1 MNTIM
6 VATNFSPLNEKL
18 IDLAQ
23 VFTSTV
29 YLLHVVLPNED
40 ISYRDKKEMGQEF
53 AEESSALNKQA
64 QQLRHQGIETHA
76 LLLEGI
82 APVAILEE
90 ADRLSADLIV
100 LGGVGKRS
108 STVLG
113 DDLVHKVVKQS
124 QRPVLVLP

>member
-53 AEESSALNKQA
+53 AEESSALNEQA

>member
-1 MNTIM
+1 MKTIM

-40 ISYRDKKEMGQEF
+40 SSYRDKKGIGQEF
-53 AEESSALNKQA
+53 AEESSALNQRA
-64 QQLRHQGIETHA
+64 QQFRNQGVETHA

-82 APVAILEE
+82 ATVAILEE

-100 LGGVGKRS
+100 LGGAGKGG

-113 DDLVHKVVKQS
+113 DDLVHKIVKQS

>member
-1 MNTIM
+1 MKTIM
-6 VATNFSPLNEKL
+6 VATDFSPLNEKL

-23 VFTSTV
+23 VFSSTI

-40 ISYRDKKEMGQEF
+40 SSYRDKKEMGQEF
-53 AEESSALNKQA
+53 AEESSALNQQA
-64 QQLRHQGIETHA
+64 EQFRNQGVETHA

-82 APVAILEE
+82 ATVAILEE
-90 ADRLSADLIV
+90 ADRLRADLIV
-100 LGGVGKRS
+100 LGGAGKRS

>member
-1 MNTIM
+1 MKTIM
-6 VATNFSPLNEKL
+6 VATDFSPLNEKL

-23 VFTSTV
+23 VFSSTV

-40 ISYRDKKEMGQEF
+40 SSYRDKKEMGQEF
-53 AEESSALNKQA
+53 AEESSALNQQA
-64 QQLRHQGIETHA
+64 EQFRNQGVEIHA

-82 APVAILEE
+82 ATVAILEE
-90 ADRLSADLIV
+90 ADRLRADLIA
-100 LGGVGKRS
+100 LGGAGKRS

>member
-1 MNTIM
+1 MKTIM
-6 VATNFSPLNEKL
+6 VATDFSPLNEKL
-18 IDLAQ
+18 IELAQ
-23 VFTSTV
+23 VFSSTV

-40 ISYRDKKEMGQEF
+40 SSYRDKKEIGQEF
-53 AEESSALNKQA
+53 AEESSALNQQA
-64 QQLRHQGIETHA
+64 EQFRNQGVEIHA

-82 APVAILEE
+82 ATVAILEE
-90 ADRLSADLIV
+90 ADRLRADLIA
-100 LGGVGKRS
+100 LGGAGKSS

>member
-1 MNTIM
+1 MKTIM

-23 VFTSTV
+23 VFTSIV

-40 ISYRDKKEMGQEF
+40 SSYRDKKGIGQEF
-53 AEESSALNKQA
+53 AEESSALNQQA
-64 QQLRHQGIETHA
+64 QQFRNQGVETHA

-82 APVAILEE
+82 ATVAILEE

-100 LGGVGKRS
+100 LGGAGKGG

-113 DDLVHKVVKQS
+113 DDLVHKIVKQS